1 MIHFGFVKVSSLL
14 AVPNVFHS
22 IFCNFYFLIPQSYT
36 DKNKME
42 APTEPKVEPIN
53 PFLTYEAMRT
63 YTDTARFIAL
73 VDVAVAAKK
82 LEVPEIKSTASS

>member
-1 MIHFGFVKVSSLL
+1 
-14 AVPNVFHS
+14 
-22 IFCNFYFLIPQSYT
+22 
-36 DKNKME
+36 ME

-82 LEVPEIKSTASS
+82 LEVPEIKPTASS